1 MAYKS
6 FQRVAVAIDGSP
18 AAQAALGLALTIVAP
33 DGELAFIH
41 ALNRTAVIAECV
53 TPYGGDAT
61 VALEALED
69 EERDLFVA
77 ATGRANTQ
85 SLRSTTHSLDG
96 PVGDTIAKFVQHG
109 DFDAVVLGTDAHTG
123 IERFMLGSTAETVL
137 RGAHVPTFITRERVV
152 SRAEVGICRI
162 LVAIDESAPAN
173 DAVRYAI
180 GLAAEHEANIIFA
193 HVAPKDAALLAEP
206 PYVRAASDYAT
217 RMGVASETVELHG
230 TPETAIPIAA
240 EATKADL
247 IAIGTHARTGFDR
260 IRQGS
265 VAEAVIRAS
274 TVPVLVIPHAVPS
287 PSRM

>member
-1 MAYKS
+1 MNHES

-33 DGELAFIH
+33 DGELTFIH

-69 EERDLFVA
+69 DERELFASAVNRAVA
-77 ATGRANTQ
+77 RG
-85 SLRSTTHSLDG
+85 LRSTTHSLDG

-109 DFDAVVLGTDAHTG
+109 NFDAVVLGTDGHTG

-137 RGAHVPTFITRERVV
+137 HGAHVPTFITRERIV

-180 GLAAEHEANIIFA
+180 GLAAEHEANIVFA
-193 HVAPKDAALLAEP
+193 HVAPKDTALLGEP

-247 IAIGTHARTGFDR
+247 IAIGTHARRGFDR
-260 IRQGS
+260 MRQGS

-274 TVPVLVIPHAVPS
+274 TVPVLVIPLAIAS
-287 PSRM
+287 SSRM